1 MCLIVS
7 KIGFNLPVV
16 MRRPNMHEGR
26 VVSEREHAKSQAV
39 QDVYHARNSGE
50 LSKGDH
56 PLALNVAHPLK
67 HEEYRDVKKG
77 WEILLSRTQAE
88 SGRTGKQEQ
97 EQISPNHVPTIFHF
111 SVCVC
116 LSLQG
121 L

>member
-1 MCLIVS
+1 MYVQYLDVF
-7 KIGFNLPVV
+7 GFNLPVV

-67 HEEYRDVKKG
+67 HEEYNQG
-77 WEILLSRTQAE
+77 W
-88 SGRTGKQEQ
+88 SGRKED
-97 EQISPNHVPTIFHF
+97 NHEMNDRT
-111 SVCVC
+111 
-116 LSLQG
+116 
-121 L
+121 